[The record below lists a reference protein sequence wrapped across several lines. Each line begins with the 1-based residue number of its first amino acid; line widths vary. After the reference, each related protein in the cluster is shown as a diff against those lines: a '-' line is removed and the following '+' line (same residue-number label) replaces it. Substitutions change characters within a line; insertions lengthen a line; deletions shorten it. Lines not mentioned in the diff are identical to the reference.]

1 MKKLLIFILG
11 GITLF
16 SCKKNLSDLNQDP
29 KHPTEVPAATLLTAA
44 QKSLGDVMGTPDY
57 AFNPFNLFAQYWTQT
72 TYTEESNYDMQFH
85 SVPDNLWRA
94 LYSQAWMVSAPNP
107 DVYSE
112 ILSALH
118 AAKVGLQKDNSP
130 ANETAKQNQLAVVDL
145 LMVYAW
151 STLVNVYGDIPY
163 TQALD
168 PDNLQPAYD
177 DAATIYDDLLKRIDN
192 DLDQIDI
199 NDEGFGSADVIYY
212 GDMNAWLKF
221 ANSLKLK
228 LGMMLADVNPSKAA
242 TVVSEAASADIFS
255 SNDDNALLRYE
266 SVTPNTS
273 PLYIQLVTTG
283 RKDFV
288 GCSTLIDAMNA
299 LNDPRIGMY
308 YTDSAEA
315 GEGNY
320 AGAPYAENNS
330 YGAWS
335 HIGDMLLDPQFPT
348 DLLDY
353 TEVELLLAE
362 AAERGFSVSGSAE
375 EHYNNA
381 IRASIA
387 YWGGS
392 DADADDYL
400 AQEAVAYTTAAGSW
414 REKIGTQK
422 WIALYNRGLDAWTE
436 WRRLDYPVLT
446 PPAGM
451 SQSDIPVRLTYP
463 VAEQNL
469 NGSNYNAAAAH
480 IGGDRTS
487 TKLFWDVR

>member
-1 MKKLLIFILG
+1 MKKILILIMACMALW
-11 GITLF
+11 
-16 SCKKNLSDLNQDP
+16 SCRKSLSSLNEDP
-29 KHPTEVPAATLLTAA
+29 RHPAEVPAATLLTAA
-44 QKSLGDVMGTPDY
+44 EKSLGDVIGTPDY
-57 AFNPFNLFAQYWTQT
+57 LFNPFNIFAQYWTQT
-72 TYTEESNYDMQFH
+72 TYTQESNYDLKFH
-85 SVPDNLWRA
+85 AVPDNLWRA
-94 LYSQAWMVSAPNP
+94 LYSQVWMVSAPNP
-107 DVYSE
+107 DIYAEV
-112 ILSALH
+112 LSALN
-118 AAKVGLQKDNSP
+118 AAAAELRKDNS
-130 ANETAKQNQLAVVDL
+130 AADETVKQNQLAVVDL

-151 STLVNVYGDIPY
+151 STLTNVYGDIPY

-177 DAATIYDDLLKRIDN
+177 DAVAIYDDLLKRIDH
-192 DLDQIDI
+192 DLDNIDI
-199 NDEGFGSADVIYY
+199 SGESFGSADVIYN
-212 GDMNAWLKF
+212 GDMSAWAKF

-242 TVVSEAASADIFS
+242 TVVAAVASADIFTA
-255 SNDDNALLRYE
+255 NEDNALLRYE

-299 LNDPRIGMY
+299 LNDPRTGMY

-320 AGAPYAENNS
+320 VGAPYADYNS
-330 YGAWS
+330 YGTWS
-335 HIGDMLLDPQFPT
+335 HIGDMLLEPQFPT

-353 TEVELLLAE
+353 AEVEFLLAE
-362 AAERGFSVSGSAE
+362 AVERGFGVSGSAE

-392 DADADDYL
+392 ESDAEDYL
-400 AQEAVAYTTAAGSW
+400 TQEAVAYSTAAGSW

-451 SQSDIPVRLTYP
+451 SQSDIPVRFTYP
-463 VAEQNL
+463 LTEQNL
-469 NGSNYNAAAAH
+469 NGKNYKAAASH
-480 IGGDRTS
+480 IGGDRLS